1 MVSKE
6 DMANAYVEQVKR
18 NLEQL
23 KSQVASLEEHI
34 KECEEVNVDE
44 SN

>member
-23 KSQVASLEEHI
+23 KSQVAALEEHI